1 MKLPTLNIL
10 IADDQEEIRTLTSHQ
25 LTRAGHRVVAVAN
38 GMEAVKAAQQV
49 RFDVALLD
57 EEMPVMGGV
66 EAARGIRQQASESVP
81 SPLLV
86 AVTANATAQDRE
98 RLLAV
103 GFDHVVGKPFRLEAL
118 DSIFAGV
125 PANASETIHPHG
137 SVAAD
142 EDPIDVLSRR
152 VNGDRNLMRKLTA
165 SFLRDLPSRM
175 NSLRRA
181 LKRGDAGEVG
191 ALAHA
196 LKGTVAIFGASQA
209 RARSEELQNL
219 GRSGDLQPAHS
230 VFESLQADVAQLE
243 RKLRG
248 YAKPAKV
255 VQRAKGRSRPQPSG
269 RRTKKQK

>member
-1 MKLPTLNIL
+1 
-10 IADDQEEIRTLTSHQ
+10 
-25 LTRAGHRVVAVAN
+25 
-38 GMEAVKAAQQV
+38 
-49 RFDVALLD
+49 
-57 EEMPVMGGV
+57 
-66 EAARGIRQQASESVP
+66 
-81 SPLLV
+81 
-86 AVTANATAQDRE
+86 
-98 RLLAV
+98 
-103 GFDHVVGKPFRLEAL
+103 VVGKPFRLEAL
-118 DSIFAGV
+118 DSILAGV
-125 PANASETIHPHG
+125 PTAASEAIHPHG
-137 SVAAD
+137 SEATD

-175 NSLRRA
+175 ISLRRA

-196 LKGTVAIFGASQA
+196 LKGTVATFGASQA

-248 YAKPAKV
+248 YAKSAKAA
-255 VQRAKGRSRPQPSG
+255 QRAKGRSRPQPSD
-269 RRTKKQK
+269 RRRKKRK